1 MLKAIPMRSIKK
13 LLTFTCLSI
22 STSFTFAHHNSANI
36 EHAQGVQ
43 VISNVPQKVATFDLA
58 TLDTMDTLGIDVFG
72 LPKALAKEHLA
83 KYNTPKYTN
92 IGSLFEPDYEVIA
105 ASQPDLVIVAAR
117 SAKAYDNLSELAP
130 TIDLTID
137 TANYLNQVKKV
148 SHSIADIF
156 HKQAL
161 LETKLNEID
170 ANIATVQQLASKAGN
185 GLIILTNGG
194 KITAY
199 GPNSR
204 FGWLHNDLSI
214 TPAISAISAATHGD
228 PISFEFIL
236 QTDPDWLFVIDRDAA
251 IGKQGAA
258 KALLDNPLINKTKAA
273 KNEHIVYLNSFN
285 WYILSG
291 GLNAL
296 AKSVDEVLAALQ
308 Q

>member
-1 MLKAIPMRSIKK
+1 MNSIKK

-22 STSFTFAHHNSANI
+22 STSFTFAQHNTAKI
-36 EHAQGVQ
+36 EHAQGVMA
-43 VISNVPQKVATFDLA
+43 IADIPQKVATFDLA
-58 TLDTMDTLGIDVFG
+58 TLDTMDALGIDVFG

-105 ASQPDLVIVAAR
+105 ANQPDLVIVSAR
-117 SAKAYDNLSELAP
+117 SAKAYDSLSQLAP

-137 TANYLNQVKKV
+137 TAHYLNQLKKV

-156 HKQAL
+156 HKQLL
-161 LETKLNEID
+161 LETKLNDID
-170 ANIATVQQLASKAGN
+170 AKIAKVQKLASKAGN

-204 FGWLHNDLSI
+204 FGWLHNDLGI
-214 TPAISAISAATHGD
+214 TPAIKDISAATHGD
-228 PISFEFIL
+228 PVSFEFIL
-236 QTDPDWLFVIDRDAA
+236 QTNPHWLFVIDRDAA

-258 KALLDNPLINKTKAA
+258 KALLDNPLISKTKAA
-273 KNEHIVYLNSFN
+273 QNNHIVYLDSFN

-296 AKSVDEVLAALQ
+296 AKSVNEVLAALQ
-308 Q
+308 R